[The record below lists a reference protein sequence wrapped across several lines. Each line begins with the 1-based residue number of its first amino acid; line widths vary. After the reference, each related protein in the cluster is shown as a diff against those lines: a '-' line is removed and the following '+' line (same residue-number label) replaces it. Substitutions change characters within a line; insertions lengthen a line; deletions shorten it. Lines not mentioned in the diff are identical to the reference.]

1 MNSNRFLRVLAIGFV
16 FCLAAMLLSSPLA
29 AQSTFGSI
37 SGTVMDASGSAVAD
51 SQVTLTSVATSA
63 KQTFTTGPD
72 GLYSFVNLNPGAYTL
87 EADKTGFKHFKRES
101 VVVQVQQAVRIDVP
115 MELGAVNQTIEVT
128 AETPL
133 LQPTNASL
141 GQVIDQRPTNEIPLN
156 GRNVFNLITLS
167 PAAIAQGGS
176 GGSQVGQNPFSW
188 GNYQVGG
195 SFGNESVE
203 YIDGQPVNI
212 GYINLPVLIPDQ
224 DAISEFKVQYNN
236 LGPEWGKFA
245 GGVVNLSTKGG
256 TSQYH
261 GEAYEYLRNKVL
273 NSRNYFAPSN
283 PPYVQNQFGGTFGGP
298 IIKDK
303 TFFFFAYDGY
313 RQRTASTT
321 STTIITAPERT
332 GNFADICKTGFTGP
346 GGICADKDM
355 SGNFIDQIYNP
366 LSVSATCIS
375 TPSAGNCARTPFL
388 GNVITS
394 PLNSAAVLE
403 LKYIPMPTNSGTSSN
418 FIANSA
424 SGGNTNQYVGRVDQ
438 NINSQQHIFA
448 RYNFFNL
455 LDLPTDPFGTG
466 LCADRCAET
475 YQTNALAIDYSY
487 TISPNVIL
495 NINGSGTRF
504 HYLRSPTNSNF
515 DLTQYG
521 WPSLYNMQIPAA
533 GRSPFTPCFTPQD
546 PTVTCSQGQSFITD
560 HDTQVNLSPS
570 LTWIKGRHTWV
581 FGGQLTETYDN
592 YAQTNIASGAF
603 AFDGSWTSSNPFNG
617 TGGISFADFLLGY
630 GLNQSSVFN
639 HNYGEAQIP
648 ALVAQKETYRGF
660 YFGDTWRVT
669 SKLTFTYGVRYDL
682 PGNWSVRHDLSTY
695 WDPSAVNRT
704 VTGCG
709 TYTSGPSVGQGIP
722 GSSCPGDVFFVKS
735 GINPGRSAVPLYKKE
750 FMPRLGLA
758 YSWDQKTVIRAGYG
772 IFFIPNWILFNLNP
786 SNDPINTSSTL
797 FVATANGGITPQST
811 LTATGCQYTP
821 GTLNCPVNGPFG
833 PSLNTPLTRTG
844 NVSAFDAG
852 GNPFEAPYRA
862 YSPPYVQQFNLD
874 IQREL
879 PFGIFVDAAYAG
891 SRGVHLPSSNNVSI
905 NNIPDSF
912 YKTAQ
917 DQENAGLPVTITQ
930 SIPNPFQGIT
940 TVSGLNPA
948 SNPTILAG
956 QLDRPYPQYTG
967 LSLVG
972 DGCCSSNYNSFQL
985 TVNKRFKD
993 GGTFLA
999 AYTNAKLLSNTDT
1012 LTTWLETGVGEPQD
1026 WNNLKGE
1033 KSLSS
1038 QDVSQRLV
1046 ISYVYDLPFGRGQKY
1061 MSDVSGVMSKVVS
1074 GWGVDGVTTFQKG
1087 FPLPITYGASTSL
1100 SKAGFSQNFQLRPD
1114 VVSGCSKSTQHV
1126 VLPPPGGTPVPGE
1139 GGIAWFN
1146 PNCFIAP
1153 GDWSFGDESR
1163 VDATLR
1169 SAGINNW
1176 DIALFK
1182 TTNFGP
1188 EDKLGL
1194 QFRTEF
1200 FNTFNRVQ
1208 FGPPSTACCT
1218 ANNPNFG
1225 VSTDQLNNPR
1235 LIQFA
1240 LKFLF

>member
-1 MNSNRFLRVLAIGFV
+1 MRKSSDRFLRVFV
-16 FCLAAMLLSSPLA
+16 IAFCFCVAAMLLGSPLS
-29 AQSTFGSI
+29 AQTTFGSI
-37 SGTVMDASGSAVAD
+37 SGTITDASGSAVAGA
-51 SQVTLTSVATSA
+51 QVTLTSADTSA
-63 KQTFTTGPD
+63 KQTFTTGAD
-72 GLYSFVNLNPGAYTL
+72 GLYSFVNLNPGEYTL
-87 EADKTGFKHFKRES
+87 EVEKSGFKHVKREAI
-101 VVVQVQQAVRIDVP
+101 VVQVQQAVRIDAA
-115 MELGAVNQTIEVT
+115 MELGAVSQTVEVT

-133 LQPTNASL
+133 LQPTSASL
-141 GQVIDQRPTNEIPLN
+141 GQVIDQRATNEIPLN
-156 GRNVFNLITLS
+156 GRNVFNLITLA

-236 LGPEWGKFA
+236 LGSEWGKFA

-256 TSQYH
+256 TNQYH

-273 NSRNYFAPSN
+273 NSRPFFDTTN

-298 IIKDK
+298 VIKDN

-313 RQRTASTT
+313 RQRASSVFTTTVPTA
-321 STTIITAPERT
+321 AER
-332 GNFADICKTGFTGP
+332 GGVFPADV
-346 GGICADKDM
+346 
-355 SGNFIDQIYNP
+355 QIFDP
-366 LSVSATCIS
+366 LSVTSTCLANP
-375 TPSAGNCARTPFL
+375 TVAADCARTQFASNTIPTARL
-388 GNVITS
+388 S
-394 PLNSAAVLE
+394 SAALLE
-403 LKYIPMPTNSGTSSN
+403 LKFIPMPTNSAEQQN
-418 FIANSA
+418 FTAAAA
-424 SGGNTNQYVGRVDQ
+424 SGGNTNQYVGRVDH
-438 NINSQQHIFA
+438 NINSEQHIFA

-455 LDLPTDPFGTG
+455 LDLPTDPFATG

-475 YQTNALAIDYSY
+475 YQTNALAINYSY
-487 TISPNVIL
+487 TIRPDLIL
-495 NINGSGTRF
+495 NISASGSRF

-521 WPSLYNMQIPAA
+521 WPAAYNTEIPSA
-533 GRSPFTPCFTPQD
+533 GRSPFTPCFSPQD
-546 PTVTCSQGQSFITD
+546 PSITCSQGQSFITD
-560 HDTQVNLSPS
+560 HDTQVNVSPS

-603 AFDGSWTSSNPFNG
+603 AFDGSWTSSNAVSG
-617 TGGISFADFLLGY
+617 GSGGISFADFLLGY

-669 SKLTFTYGVRYDL
+669 SKLTLTYGLRYDL

-704 VTGCG
+704 VTGCQQDSTG
-709 TYTSGPSVGQGIP
+709 LGVA
-722 GSSCPGDVFFVKS
+722 GSPCPGDIFFVKT
-735 GINPGRSAVPLYKKE
+735 GINPGRTAVPIYKKE
-750 FMPRLGLA
+750 LMPRLGVA

-797 FVATANGGITPQST
+797 WVATTNGGITPNST
-811 LTATGCQYTP
+811 LTATNCAFTPGTP
-821 GTLNCPVNGPFG
+821 GTLNCPTNGPFG
-833 PSLNTPLTRTG
+833 PSLNTPLTRSG

-862 YSPPYVQQFNLD
+862 YSPPYVQQFNVD

-879 PFGIFVDAAYAG
+879 PWGIFVDAAYAG
-891 SRGVHLPSSNNVSI
+891 SRGVHLPSPNNVSI

-912 YKTAQ
+912 YAQ
-917 DQENAGLPVTITQ
+917 AEQQSLAGQPVTITTK
-930 SIPNPFQGIT
+930 IPNPFTGIT
-940 TVSGLNPA
+940 TVSALNPTA
-948 SNPTILAG
+948 NPTIFAG
-956 QLDRPYPQYTG
+956 QLDRPYPQYSG

-972 DGCCSSNYNSFQL
+972 DGCCGSNYNSFQL

-1033 KSLSS
+1033 RSISS

-1046 ISYVYDLPFGRGQKY
+1046 ISYVYDLPFGHGKRY
-1061 MSDVSGVMSKVVS
+1061 MSDASGIVGKVVS

-1087 FPLPITYGASTSL
+1087 FPLPITYGASTAL
-1100 SKAGFSQNFQLRPD
+1100 SSAGFSQNFQLRPN
-1114 VVSGCSKSTQHV
+1114 VVPGCNKGTTHTPSSAGFAWFNV
-1126 VLPPPGGTPVPGE
+1126 DCFAPPGGTLAAS
-1139 GGIAWFN
+1139 AW
-1146 PNCFIAP
+1146 A
-1153 GDWSFGDESR
+1153 FGDESR
-1163 VDATLR
+1163 VDPTLR
-1169 SAGINNW
+1169 GAGINNW
-1176 DIALFK
+1176 DFALFK

-1188 EDKLGL
+1188 ENRLGI

-1208 FGPPSTACCT
+1208 FAPPNTACC
-1218 ANNPNFG
+1218 NNAALGAINNTSFG
-1225 VSTDQLNNPR
+1225 IVSGQLNNPR